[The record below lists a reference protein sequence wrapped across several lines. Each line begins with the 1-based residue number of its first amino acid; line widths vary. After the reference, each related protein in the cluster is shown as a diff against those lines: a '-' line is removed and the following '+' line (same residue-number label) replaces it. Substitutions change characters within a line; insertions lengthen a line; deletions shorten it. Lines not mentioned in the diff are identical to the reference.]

1 MEEAARMRGGALS
14 HRRTLLLLAAVVS
27 AALWAAGPAAA
38 IPPQAN
44 SLTPEDGPPAA
55 GHQHGENTG
64 HLPAGRE
71 NVRLISKLELT
82 DKVDGIA
89 DVGYFD
95 GYAYLNAWG
104 PNCTS
109 VGGTGAG
116 VHVVDVRNPE
126 RPRKVGFLPAEPNGY
141 PGEGIHVMSVNSRF
155 FRGDL
160 LVHNNEACNTQAP
173 STLGFSMWDV
183 SNPRSPVKLGQFG
196 DTVPAPFLFS
206 TGLYHSNHSVQGF
219 TLGRRAF
226 VVVVDNEEAFGPP
239 FKDVDIFDVT
249 NPAAPV
255 LASET
260 GLEDW
265 PGAQGSYANGDAVNN
280 HDIQFKIVRGRPTLV
295 VSYWD
300 AGQIQ
305 LDVSDPYN
313 PRFIGDSDYRT
324 PDPLMPQFQI
334 PEGNSHESYWSSNSR
349 WLISTDEDFSPFRTN
364 FRLTTGPNMG
374 PYGAGEFGFTP
385 LIADRPDGRIAGPT
399 VYGGRGCIA
408 AGPNAGPDAVAGE
421 PSPPPASAI
430 PAEPGEEKTVVFSR
444 GTCFF
449 STKIAAGQDLGYDVV
464 IIQQSHGGTRNG
476 LLPDGFSCGGQGH
489 QYDERIPAI
498 CLGHRATHLMF
509 NDTPQYTDPAGEG
522 RDIPLGTLGEKYEAT
537 TDFVG
542 WGYVQLHDARD
553 PNLRIVD
560 SYAVDEAL
568 DERFASGFGDL
579 SVHEVKTDPRRGVN
593 LAYFSY
599 YAAGFR
605 VAEFGRRGIEEV
617 GFFIDEGGN
626 NFWGVFPI
634 GDETAGHGYRS
645 DRGRGEGR
653 RPTILLSD
661 RDFGL
666 YVVRYTGD
674 EPGRDRG
681 DRDDDDD
688 DRDDDDD
695 DDDRDRDRDRDRDDD
710 DDDDRDDDD

>member
-1 MEEAARMRGGALS
+1 VS
-14 HRRTLLLLAAVVS
+14 HRRTLLLVAAVLSV
-27 AALWAAGPAAA
+27 ALWAAGPAGAA
-38 IPPQAN
+38 IPSPAN
-44 SLTPEDGPPAA
+44 SLTPEDGPPAD
-55 GHQHGENTG
+55 HQHGETTG
-64 HLPAGRE
+64 HLPAGRD
-71 NVRLISKLELT
+71 NVRLISKLRLT
-82 DKVDGIA
+82 SIDDGIA
-89 DVGYFD
+89 DVGYFN
-95 GYAYLNAWG
+95 GHAYLNAWG
-104 PNCTS
+104 PECPN
-109 VGGTGAG
+109 GG

-126 RPRKVGFLPAEPNGY
+126 RPRKVGFLPAEANGH
-141 PGEGIHVMSVNSRF
+141 PGEGIHVMSMNSRF

-160 LVHNNEACNTQAP
+160 LVHNNEACNPAAP

-196 DTVPAPFLFS
+196 DTEPTPFLFS

-219 TLGRRAF
+219 KLGRRAF

-239 FKDVDIFDVT
+239 FKDIDIFDVT

-260 GLEDW
+260 GLEDY
-265 PGAQGSYANGDAVNN
+265 PGAQGSYANGDSVNN
-280 HDIQFKIVRGRPTLV
+280 HDIQFKIVRRRPTLV

-324 PDPLMPQFQI
+324 PDPLMPEFEI

-349 WLISTDEDFSPFRTN
+349 WLLSTDEDFSPFRTN
-364 FRLTTGPNMG
+364 FRLTTGPNAG

-385 LIADRPDGRIAGPT
+385 LIANRPDGMIAGPT

-408 AGPNAGPDAVAGE
+408 AGPNAGPDAIPGE

-430 PAEPGEEKTVVFSR
+430 PANPGEEKTVVFSR
-444 GTCFF
+444 GSCFF

-476 LLPDGFSCGGQGH
+476 LLVDGFSCGGQGH
-489 QYDERIPAI
+489 DYDEQIPAI

-509 NDTPQYTDPAGEG
+509 NDEPQYSDPAGEG
-522 RDIPLGTLGEKYEAT
+522 RDIPIGTLGERYEAT
-537 TDFVG
+537 TDFDG

-560 SYAVDEAL
+560 SYAVPEAL
-568 DERFASGFGDL
+568 DESFASGFGDL
-579 SVHEVKTDPRRGVN
+579 SVHEVKTDPRRGMN

-626 NFWGVFPI
+626 DFWGVFPI

-645 DRGRGEGR
+645 DRRGGEGR

-666 YVVRYTGD
+666 YVFKYTGD
-674 EPGRDRG
+674 EPGRDRDD
-681 DRDDDDD
+681 DRDDDDDDDD

-695 DDDRDRDRDRDRDDD
+695 DDDRDDD
-710 DDDDRDDDD
+710 